1 MTRLL
6 IILVPLVLLFWVF
19 SVIDCAA
26 QPSVR
31 HRGVSKPVWILIV
44 LLIPVLGGILW
55 FAVGRVRGR
64 DIAITIP
71 DSPDDDPSFRMS
83 MPPLSV
89 QDERIRQLEEELA
102 RLDAEDDLPPRSK
115 SDKPRGDKPPKP
127 DKPKPDSDRPDK
139 PRRNVDG
146 APTPSS
152 PTDDTSSPRDG
163 DVDGPGRH
171 GANG

>member
-26 QPSVR
+26 QPSIR
-31 HRGVSKPVWILIV
+31 HRGVSKPVWVLIV

-55 FAVGRVRGR
+55 FAVGRVRAR
-64 DIAITIP
+64 DVAITIP
-71 DSPDDDPSFRMS
+71 DSPDDDPALLRSAQ
-83 MPPLSV
+83 PLSA

-115 SDKPRGDKPPKP
+115 SDKSRGDKPPKP
-127 DKPKPDSDRPDK
+127 DRVRPDSDRPDK
-139 PRRNVDG
+139 PRRNADG

-152 PTDDTSSPRDG
+152 STDDTSSPRDG
-163 DVDGPGRH
+163 DADGLGRH

>member
-1 MTRLL
+1 VTRLL

-26 QPSVR
+26 QPSIR

-44 LLIPVLGGILW
+44 LLIPVLGGVLW
-55 FAVGRVRGR
+55 FWVGRVRAR
-64 DIAITIP
+64 DVAISIP
-71 DSPDDDPSFRMS
+71 DSPDDDPAFLRSAQ
-83 MPPLSV
+83 PLSA

-115 SDKPRGDKPPKP
+115 SEKSRAEKPPKP
-127 DKPKPDSDRPDK
+127 DKPRSDSDRPDK

-152 PTDDTSSPRDG
+152 PTDDTSPRDG
-163 DVDGPGRH
+163 DADGLGRH

>member
-6 IILVPLVLLFWVF
+6 IILVPLVLMFWVF

-26 QPSVR
+26 QPSIR

-44 LLIPVLGGILW
+44 ILIPVLGGILW
-55 FAVGRVRGR
+55 FWVGRVRAR
-64 DIAITIP
+64 DVAITIP
-71 DSPDDDPSFRMS
+71 DSPDDDPAFLRSVS
-83 MPPLSV
+83 PLSA

-102 RLDAEDDLPPRSK
+102 RLDAEDDLPPQSK
-115 SDKPRGDKPPKP
+115 GDKARGDKPPKP
-127 DKPKPDSDRPDK
+127 DKARPDSDRPGK
-139 PRRNVDG
+139 PRRNADG

-152 PTDDTSSPRDG
+152 STDDTSSRDG
-163 DVDGPGRH
+163 DGDGLGRH

>member
-6 IILVPLVLLFWVF
+6 IILVPLVLLFWVY

-26 QPSVR
+26 QPSIR
-31 HRGVSKPVWILIV
+31 HRGVSKPIWVLIV

-55 FAVGRVRGR
+55 FAVGRVRAR
-64 DIAITIP
+64 DVAITIP
-71 DSPDDDPSFRMS
+71 DSPDDDPALRGSAPS
-83 MPPLSV
+83 LSA

-115 SDKPRGDKPPKP
+115 SEKSRGDKPPKP
-127 DKPKPDSDRPDK
+127 EKARPDSERPDK
-139 PRRNVDG
+139 PRRDVDG

-152 PTDDTSSPRDG
+152 STDDTSSPRDG
-163 DVDGPGRH
+163 EADGLGWH